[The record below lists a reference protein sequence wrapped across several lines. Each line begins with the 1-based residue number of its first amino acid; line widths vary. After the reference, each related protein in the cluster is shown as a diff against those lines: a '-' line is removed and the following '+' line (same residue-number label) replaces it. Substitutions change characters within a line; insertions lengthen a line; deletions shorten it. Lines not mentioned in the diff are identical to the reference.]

1 MTHVKSPYSGTA
13 SIFHADD
20 EADVEAGDTILSVEA
35 MKLLY
40 GIEAPVSGKVKFLIK
55 LGSYVNEGQIVAAIL

>member
-1 MTHVKSPYSGTA
+1 MIHVKSEYTGTA

-20 EADVEAGDTILSVEA
+20 EAMVERGDTILSVES

-40 GIEAPVSGKVKFLIK
+40 GIEAPASGKVKFLVK
-55 LGSYVNEGQIVAAIL
+55 LGSYVNEGQIVAAII